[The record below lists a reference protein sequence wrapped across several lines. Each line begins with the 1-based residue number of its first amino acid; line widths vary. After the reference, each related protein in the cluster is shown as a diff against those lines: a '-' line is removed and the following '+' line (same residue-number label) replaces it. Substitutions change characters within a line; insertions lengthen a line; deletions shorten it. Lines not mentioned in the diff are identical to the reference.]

1 MLSRSAAAWAALAV
15 VVFAGV
21 RPASAAV
28 APPPVT
34 AADRALAEYFRAQTA
49 ALAARCLADV
59 HTGDDWQAQRER
71 RRRELF
77 EMLGLWPLPERSD
90 LRAVVTGRLEQ
101 DEFTVEKL
109 HFQSLPG
116 LYVTAN
122 LYLPKGRTAPAPAV
136 LYVCGH
142 APVKRDGVS
151 FGNKVAYQHHGQ
163 WLARHGYVCLVLD
176 TLQLGELEGLHHGTY
191 REGLWWW
198 NARGYTPAGVE
209 VWNCLRALDY
219 LGTRPEVD
227 PRRLGMTGR
236 SGGGAYTW
244 FTAALDER
252 VRVAAPVAGITDLQ
266 NHVVDGCVE
275 GHCDCMYFVNT
286 HRWDFPLVAALIAPR
301 PLLLLNTDADPLF
314 PLDGVLRLHAKVRR
328 LYELCGASTN
338 LGLVIG
344 PGPHLD
350 TQDLQV
356 PVLRWFNRHL
366 RGEDPLIRDAAEK
379 RFEPEPLRVFTAP
392 PAGALNARVHEV
404 FVPRAAPVPP
414 PDTRAAWETWRED
427 RTRSLRGQCFAG
439 WPEEPEPLA
448 PAEVARAEAGGGRVQ
463 VLEFTSQAQVRLPLL
478 VFTATTGPK
487 PQRLRLTVL
496 DEEEWSAL
504 ASDLARE
511 YPALAD
517 RFAPAG
523 TPESAAAP
531 APQARWR
538 RELAAAPGT
547 VWVALAP
554 RGVGPTAWSG
564 DARKQVHLRRR
575 FMLLGQTLDAMRV
588 WDVVRAAAVLHTVP
602 DRAGLPLT
610 LEGRQGMSGVA
621 LYAGLFVPGL
631 EALELT
637 ALPVSHEQG
646 PDFLNVLR
654 VLDVPQ
660 AVALAAARARVR
672 LRATDPAVAEFAR
685 ETGRRLGWPADRITV
700 EP

>member
-1 MLSRSAAAWAALAV
+1 MFTRPAAAAAALAM
-15 VVFAGV
+15 VVFAIP
-21 RPASAAV
+21 RPALAAV
-28 APPPVT
+28 AQPPAT
-34 AADRALAEYFRAQTA
+34 AADLALAEYFRAQTA
-49 ALAARCLADV
+49 ALAARGLAEV
-59 HTGDDWQAQRER
+59 RTRDDWQAQRER

-77 EMLGLWPLPERSD
+77 EMLGLWPLPERTD

-101 DEFTVEKL
+101 DEFIVEKL

-122 LYLPKGRTAPAPAV
+122 LYRPKELSAPAPAV

-209 VWNCLRALDY
+209 VWNSLRALDY
-219 LGTRPEVD
+219 LSTRPEVD
-227 PRRLGMTGR
+227 ARRLGMTGR

-286 HRWDFPLVAALIAPR
+286 HRWDFPCVAALVAPR
-301 PLLLLNTDADPLF
+301 PLLIVNTDADPIF
-314 PLDGVLRLHAKVRR
+314 PLDGVLRVHAQVRR
-328 LYELCGASTN
+328 LYALYGASTN

-344 PGPHLD
+344 PGPHQD

-379 RFEPEPLRVFTAP
+379 RLEPESLRVLTAP
-392 PAGALNARVHEV
+392 PADALNARVHEV
-404 FVPRAAPVPP
+404 FVPRATPGPP
-414 PDTRAAWETWRED
+414 PDTPAAWETLKGDW
-427 RTRSLRGQCFAG
+427 TASLRGRCFAG

-448 PAEVARAEAGGGRVQ
+448 LVEVARAEAGGCRAQ
-463 VLEFTSQAQVRLPLL
+463 VLEFTSQTHVRLPLL
-478 VFTATTGPK
+478 VFTATTGPE
-487 PQRLRLTVL
+487 PQCLRLTVL
-496 DEEEWSAL
+496 EEEDWTAL
-504 ASDLARE
+504 AGDLARE
-511 YPALAD
+511 FPALAD
-517 RFAPAG
+517 QFAPAG
-523 TPESAAAP
+523 APGNDAAP
-531 APQARWR
+531 APPARWR
-538 RELAAAPGT
+538 RAFEAAPGT

-554 RGVGPTAWSG
+554 RGIGPTAGSG
-564 DARKQVHLRRR
+564 DARKQVHIRRR
-575 FMLLGQTLDAMRV
+575 FMLLGQTLDALRV
-588 WDVVRAAAVLHTVP
+588 WDVVRAAAALHTRS
-602 DRAGLPLT
+602 DWAGLPLT
-610 LEGRQGMSGVA
+610 LEARGLMSGVA

-637 ALPVSHEQG
+637 ALPASHEQG

-660 AVALAAARARVR
+660 AVALAAERARVR
-672 LRATDPAVAEFAR
+672 LRATDPAVAAFAR
-685 ETGRRLGWPADRITV
+685 ETGRRLGWPADRV
-700 EP
+700 ALEP